1 MLSATIFHSPSSRP
15 YVLCTTSPSD
25 ERWKHGGEWSF
36 ISAVADSPACV
47 SPILQFDF
55 YALGKREKGIVTG
68 AASPDGKVVALLN
81 QKGKIK
87 LFTLKGKTGGG
98 LYSALEEPLILKEK
112 LAERKSASS
121 GCLRFQ
127 SQNGS
132 VFLFAIDP
140 EGKVIR
146 TEIGWVE

>member
-55 YALGKREKGIVTG
+55 CALGKREKGIVTG
-68 AASPDGKVVALLN
+68 ATSPDGKVVALLN

-87 LFTLKGKTGGG
+87 LFTLKGKAGGG

-127 SQNGS
+127 SQDGS
-132 VFLFAIDP
+132 LFLFAIDP
-140 EGKVIR
+140 EGRVII
-146 TEIGWVE
+146 TEIVRVE